1 MKPLFAPLACT
12 LALLATSCSSTQNAQ
27 QVADYD
33 GDGFISDAEYKQFQ
47 KQKNVEDRNVYSESV
62 KRRNVSNTVDDINR
76 SVWGTRSILDGI
88 RSF

>member
-1 MKPLFAPLACT
+1 MKKLIILAPVA
-12 LALLATSCSSTQNAQ
+12 ALLVSCSSTQNAQ

-62 KRRNVSNTVDDINR
+62 KRRNVSNTVGDINR
-76 SVWGTRSILDGI
+76 SVWGARSILEGI